1 MAALR
6 LAKRRSTAVALTLLT
21 LSLAL
26 LECSGPG
33 QGSGVDLIT
42 PSRAAKV
49 VHDYWSVNEQAL
61 MTYNTG
67 LFGKVQASPLLD
79 SQMAD
84 VKAARAAGDPALKS
98 ARPLTKV
105 TTYVPHQQGYPAEF
119 VALVET
125 VKVDASGT
133 PSNDAIGFYYR
144 FGRPSED
151 ASWKANFYVLASLDQ
166 PSRITVG
173 RDGFATMLPAGDSSY
188 VVDPKQMPGSLARYL
203 NSGISSGSPEGPFA
217 PGHLTT
223 DAVTSL
229 RRYRD
234 SMAKLGYAVDVK
246 YQPAQFF
253 DAYKGVDGRAV
264 VLFNL
269 QSLNKIA
276 VPDGVHCIV
285 QPSDNLHRWGG
296 LVPPGSYSQLVEGRL
311 LQFIA
316 TDPEKKAGTAIDVPA
331 YVETQIS
338 AATSPADPACH

>member
-1 MAALR
+1 
-6 LAKRRSTAVALTLLT
+6 
-21 LSLAL
+21 
-26 LECSGPG
+26 ECSGPG

-105 TTYVPHQQGYPAEF
+105 TTYVP
-119 VALVET
+119 
-125 VKVDASGT
+125 
-133 PSNDAIGFYYR
+133 
-144 FGRPSED
+144 
-151 ASWKANFYVLASLDQ
+151 
-166 PSRITVG
+166 
-173 RDGFATMLPAGDSSY
+173 
-188 VVDPKQMPGSLARYL
+188 DPKQMPGSLARYL

-234 SMAKLGYAVDVK
+234 SMAKLGYAVEVK

-264 VLFNL
+264 VLFN
-269 QSLNKIA
+269 
-276 VPDGVHCIV
+276 
-285 QPSDNLHRWGG
+285 
-296 LVPPGSYSQLVEGRL
+296 
-311 LQFIA
+311 
-316 TDPEKKAGTAIDVPA
+316 
-331 YVETQIS
+331 
-338 AATSPADPACH
+338 